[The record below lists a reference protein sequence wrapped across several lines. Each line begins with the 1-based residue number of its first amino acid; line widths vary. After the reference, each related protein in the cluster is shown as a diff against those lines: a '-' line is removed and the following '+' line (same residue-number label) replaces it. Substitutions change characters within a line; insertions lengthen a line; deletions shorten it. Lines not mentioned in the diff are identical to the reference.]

1 MSRFM
6 VTIYARFLDDDDN
19 ELDEFSTCADG
30 DSADWCTNIAQS
42 EIGTNLYNWMREK
55 EAGNE

>member
-6 VTIYARFLDDDDN
+6 VTINARFLDDDNN

-30 DSADWCTNIAQS
+30 DSADWSTNIAQS
-42 EIGTNLYNWMREK
+42 EIGTNLYDWMREK
-55 EAGNE
+55 ESGE

>member
-6 VTIYARFLDDDDN
+6 VTINARFLDDNN

-30 DSADWCTNIAQS
+30 DSADWSTNIAQS
-42 EIGTNLYNWMREK
+42 EIGTNLYDWMREK
-55 EAGNE
+55 ESGE

>member
-1 MSRFM
+1 M
-6 VTIYARFLDDDDN
+6 VTIEARFLDDDDN

-30 DSADWCTNIAQS
+30 DSADWCTSVAQS
-42 EIGTNLYNWMREK
+42 EIGTNLYDWMIEK